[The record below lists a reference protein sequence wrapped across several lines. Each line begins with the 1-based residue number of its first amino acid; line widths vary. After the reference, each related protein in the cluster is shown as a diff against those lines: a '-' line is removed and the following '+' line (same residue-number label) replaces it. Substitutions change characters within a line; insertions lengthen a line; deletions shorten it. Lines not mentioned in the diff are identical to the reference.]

1 MIIMM
6 MFLYVLYAWS
16 TTSSNSDV
24 EGRSNNVDVFCGSY
38 SCRVLHSTN
47 PPQWKSQVHLSHT
60 FVQFFVSIQ
69 PSLWLIFTPIL
80 THSYIAPNI
89 SRFCFVWQSLDILCQ
104 HKAPERHHHPTPHH
118 IKTLKCHD
126 AKEHTSTQYIHTL
139 YESIA
144 K

>member
-1 MIIMM
+1 MHGAQLARILMLKEEATTLMFSAVHIVVAFCIQRPLLNGRVRFICRIHLFSFS
-6 MFLYVLYAWS
+6 FLYS
-16 TTSSNSDV
+16 
-24 EGRSNNVDVFCGSY
+24 R
-38 SCRVLHSTN
+38 HST
-47 PPQWKSQVHLSHT
+47 
-60 FVQFFVSIQ
+60 
-69 PSLWLIFTPIL
+69 WLIITPIL

-89 SRFCFVWQSLDILCQ
+89 SRFGFVWQSLDILCQ